1 MVNVR
6 GQIKAEGSLSKPF
19 NSNGLTQGDALK
31 KGIRGADVN
40 ARDTILFEST
50 QLLASAHD
58 IDIME
63 RIRNIQS
70 VFI

>member
-31 KGIRGADVN
+31 KGIRGADIN
-40 ARDTILFEST
+40 ASGIILF
-50 QLLASAHD
+50 
-58 IDIME
+58 
-63 RIRNIQS
+63 
-70 VFI
+70 